1 MNNSLLNLDDISYSY
16 KHSGW
21 RLDSVDLSVDQGE
34 FVGII
39 GANGSGKSTLLKIAA
54 GLLSPGSGRVLLQD
68 RSIRKIPRR
77 KLAQS
82 IGYLPQQVTSV
93 FNLNVREI
101 VSMGR
106 FCHSKGLGVAT
117 SEDAKIVDECM
128 RETETFEFRDRTID
142 ELSGGER
149 QRVLLASVLAQQ
161 PEIMLLDEP
170 GTGLDLHHQV
180 TFFKLLA
187 QLSRK
192 GIAVVVITHELNL
205 ASQFCGKLLLMDRGK
220 KEIFGEV
227 EEVFDRIGEMEIY
240 SKDMSFIKH
249 PSNRKPAVLPF
260 NSSIEGSV

>member
-1 MNNSLLNLDDISYSY
+1 VNNSLLNLDNISYSY
-16 KHSGW
+16 KNSGW
-21 RLDSVDLSVDQGE
+21 KLDSVDLSVNQGQ

-54 GLLSPGSGRVLLQD
+54 GLIRPSSGKVLLQD
-68 RSIRKIPRR
+68 RSIEKIPRR

-93 FNLNVREI
+93 FNLNVREVI
-101 VSMGR
+101 SMGR
-106 FCHSKGLGVAT
+106 FCHSKGLGIVT
-117 SEDAKIVDECM
+117 TKDERIVDECM
-128 RETETFEFRDRTID
+128 HETETYDFRNRTID

-187 QLSRK
+187 QLSSK

-205 ASQFCGKLLLMDRGK
+205 ASQFCSKVLLMNKGK
-220 KEIFGEV
+220 KEIFGSV
-227 EEVFDRIGEMEIY
+227 EKVFDRIAQIETF
-240 SKDMSFIKH
+240 SKNMSFIKH
-249 PSNRKPAVLPF
+249 PSNQKPAVLPF
-260 NSSIEGSV
+260 NSSIKDSL